1 MSFQHVRN
9 SLDGK
14 VRLPA
19 GALSFNMDGYHVETK
34 TVYEYNGCFYHRCK
48 KCFPRQ
54 RQKPRNC
61 HPDHTIEEVYEA
73 TLKKAAMLRA
83 AGYTVIEK
91 WGWEFKDL
99 KNDPELQSFL
109 ESFEIVTLLEP
120 RDAFFGGRNGA
131 TALYAKA
138 EEGETIDY
146 VDFTSL

>member
-9 SLDGK
+9 SLDGE
-14 VRLPA
+14 VCLVAR
-19 GALSFNMDGYHVETK
+19 ALSFNVDGYHAETK
-34 TVYEYNGCFYHRCK
+34 TVYEYNGCFYHGCK

-61 HPDHTIEEVYEA
+61 HPNRTIEEVYEV

-83 AGYTVIEK
+83 TGYTVIEK
-91 WGWEFKDL
+91 WGCEF

-109 ESFEIVTLLEP
+109 ESFEIVTPLEP
-120 RDAFFGGRNGA
+120 RDAFFGGRTGA

-138 EEGETIDY
+138 EEEETID
-146 VDFTSL
+146 